1 MEAGSPLW
9 DSESTPGKPRQPQHI
24 IAFLKWSSQYLKC
37 WGYLLQVAFSEDSNR
52 IFLLLWSQ
60 ALMLNL
66 NLCTASLQL
75 LCQRCFSLRCF
86 IIHGCDWKTTITS
99 SALVLPSQ
107 VNPCCKAPSWK
118 TISLFPD
125 PSSCV
130 ISFCLCDQK
139 SPGLNARSER
149 TYKTGMRAASSLL
162 DMSLLNNWILLKRH
176 HFFKSCRASF
186 DNIYSCLL
194 FRQFWC
200 DFNLLFKPLSS
211 RLKTLRVAPFQSLY
225 WTLDIRDQLHF
236 LYISNIT
243 LLSRWDKNSRHLN
256 YPEKEFFSF

>member
-9 DSESTPGKPRQPQHI
+9 ASESTPGKPRQPQHI
-24 IAFLKWSSQYLKC
+24 IAFLKWSSLYLKY
-37 WGYLLQVAFSEDSNR
+37 WGYLLQVAFLEDNNR

-60 ALMLNL
+60 TFMLNL

-75 LCQRCFSLRCF
+75 LCQRCFSCRCF

-99 SALVLPSQ
+99 SALLPSQ
-107 VNPCCKAPSWK
+107 VNQCCKPPSWK
-118 TISLFPD
+118 RISLFPD

-130 ISFCLCDQK
+130 SSFCLHDQN
-139 SPGLNARSER
+139 SPGLNAKYEC
-149 TYKTGMRAASSLL
+149 TYKRGMRAASSLL
-162 DMSLLNNWILLKRH
+162 DTSLMNNWILLKRH

-200 DFNLLFKPLSS
+200 DFNLLFKSLSS
-211 RLKTLRVAPFQSLY
+211 WLKTSHVEPFQSLY
-225 WTLDIRDQLHF
+225 GTLDIRDQVYF
-236 LYISNIT
+236 IYI
-243 LLSRWDKNSRHLN
+243 
-256 YPEKEFFSF
+256 